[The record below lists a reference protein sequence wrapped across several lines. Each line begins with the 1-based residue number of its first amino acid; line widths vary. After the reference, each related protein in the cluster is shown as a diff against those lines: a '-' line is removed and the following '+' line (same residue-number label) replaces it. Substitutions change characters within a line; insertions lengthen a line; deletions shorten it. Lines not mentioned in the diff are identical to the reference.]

1 MKYLLSVSSIT
12 PGSGLS
18 KYVLTLADLL
28 SKNGNEVELLTTHT
42 IDAVYELEQAAKY
55 GISRCYQLGNLGKVS
70 KRIRSISIIHSIR
83 PDFLINNY
91 NGLIQYILPF
101 LRREIKV
108 IHILHNDTD
117 DFYRI
122 ASINGKYT
130 NGWIA
135 PTQAIADHFN
145 VYTANKFA
153 KRVKVIAH
161 GVETSSTLLNSSED
175 YLQLIFVGMLF
186 EHKGVKIL
194 PDIIA
199 RLHEDGVKFKFFI
212 VGKGLLGDWLKSEL
226 KKEISEGCVSMSGV
240 VPFADVYELQ
250 SKADIFIYPT
260 QLDAFGLVIAEAM
273 INGTVPVVSLLPG
286 VTDNLIDDN
295 LNGFLVPQ
303 DDVEAFVEKV
313 KLLNE
318 DRTLLKQMKEAAR
331 DKALKEFSCD
341 TMARNYSEYFK
352 SLL

>member
-1 MKYLLSVSSIT
+1 
-12 PGSGLS
+12 
-18 KYVLTLADLL
+18 
-28 SKNGNEVELLTTHT
+28 
-42 IDAVYELEQAAKY
+42 
-55 GISRCYQLGNLGKVS
+55 
-70 KRIRSISIIHSIR
+70 
-83 PDFLINNY
+83 
-91 NGLIQYILPF
+91 
-101 LRREIKV
+101 
-108 IHILHNDTD
+108 
-117 DFYRI
+117 
-122 ASINGKYT
+122 
-130 NGWIA
+130 
-135 PTQAIADHFN
+135 
-145 VYTANKFA
+145 
-153 KRVKVIAH
+153 
-161 GVETSSTLLNSSED
+161 
-175 YLQLIFVGMLF
+175 
-186 EHKGVKIL
+186 
-194 PDIIA
+194 
-199 RLHEDGVKFKFFI
+199 
-212 VGKGLLGDWLKSEL
+212 
-226 KKEISEGCVSMSGV
+226 MSGV